1 MTLLEI
7 ETLNNPILRQKARPV
22 ARFDDDLD
30 RLIDDMIETM
40 RDANG
45 VGLAGPQ
52 VNQRLRLAVIETLP
66 ERDDEGNKIEN
77 SRELI
82 VVVNPEIVWRSRST
96 IEGVEGCLSIPGW
109 LGEVARSE
117 AVRVRAL
124 DRHGKKIR
132 LRLKGWTARIIQHE
146 IDHLDGILFIDRLTD
161 PDNLWPEEEFLQGL
175 EEEEVDEV
183 PIG

>member
-1 MTLLEI
+1 MTLLKI

-52 VNQRLRLAVIETLP
+52 INQRLRLAVIDTLP
-66 ERDDEGNKIEN
+66 ERDDEGNIIEN

-161 PDNLWPEEEFLQGL
+161 PDNLWPEEEYLQGL
-175 EEEEVDEV
+175 EEEETDEV